1 MTNLTVESTWAEI
14 LEELLK
20 LEAELDRLRLPLPQK
35 GETQNDWITRLN
47 R

>member
-14 LEELLK
+14 LEELHR

-35 GETQNDWITRLN
+35 GESQNDWIARLN